1 MFIRKSKEMKTGFFT
16 PRTKMADMI
25 AVNHTLI
32 LVVPR
37 FGIPLGFGEKSVQE
51 LCAQYGQ
58 DVGFFLLVCNLYTFS
73 NYPVSLHENVD
84 LSGLIPYLEASHRY
98 YLNERLPHIVRH
110 LTSIGDRA
118 GQQYAAVLHKFIDDY
133 RKEVTDHFDYEERE
147 VFPCIQQLQKGKGSA
162 AQIAATFLDSHSDL
176 VESLSDLP
184 QILYKYLPGNPMVEE
199 LSELVF
205 SILQLSSDLEKHA
218 LLEEKVLMP
227 YVTQLSAQASGQPV
241 QSAGKVDER
250 RSR

>member
-1 MFIRKSKEMKTGFFT
+1 MFT
-16 PRTKMADMI
+16 PRNKMADLI
-25 AVNHTLI
+25 EANHTLI

-51 LCAQYGQ
+51 VCAQYGQ
-58 DVGFFLLVCNLYTFS
+58 DVGFFLLVCNLYTFDD
-73 NYPVSLHENVD
+73 YPVSLQDNVD
-84 LSGLIPYLEASHRY
+84 LSGLVPYLEASHRY

-118 GQQYAAVLHKFIDDY
+118 GGQYAKVLHKFIDDY

-147 VFPCIQQLQKGKGSA
+147 VFPYIRRLQKGEGPVEH
-162 AQIAATFLDSHSDL
+162 IADSFLDSHTDL

-184 QILYKYLPGNPMVEE
+184 QILYKYLPGNCMVEE
-199 LSELVF
+199 LNELVF

-227 YVTQLSAQASGQPV
+227 YV
-241 QSAGKVDER
+241 AGMER
-250 RSR
+250 RQR